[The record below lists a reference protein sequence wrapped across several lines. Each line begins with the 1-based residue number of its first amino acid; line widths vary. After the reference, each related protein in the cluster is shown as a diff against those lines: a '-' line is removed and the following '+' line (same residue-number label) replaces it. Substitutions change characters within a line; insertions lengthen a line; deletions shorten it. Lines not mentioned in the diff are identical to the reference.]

1 MSDGK
6 NGRGSGGFD
15 LPASNNFREMLGAK
29 AAALQSKGQSTRR
42 TIRQN
47 PPTVASHV
55 TTVSRA
61 GAVECEDEGLE
72 EG

>member
-1 MSDGK
+1 MGCCRQ
-6 NGRGSGGFD
+6 RGGGGGGG

-55 TTVSRA
+55 TTALR
-61 GAVECEDEGLE
+61 GCAVECEDEGLDE
-72 EG
+72 E